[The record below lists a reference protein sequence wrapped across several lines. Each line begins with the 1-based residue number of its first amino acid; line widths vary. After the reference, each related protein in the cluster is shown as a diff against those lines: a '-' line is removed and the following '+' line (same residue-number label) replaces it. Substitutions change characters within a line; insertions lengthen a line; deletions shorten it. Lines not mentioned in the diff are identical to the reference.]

1 MAPPPSRLQNLLPA
15 DLRLKRWRY
24 EQENGRISIL
34 VVPTSES
41 ACCPTC
47 HRSSTRVH
55 SRYSRTLRDL
65 PWQGAVVQLRIELR
79 RFQCRSRDCPR
90 KTYVERLPMVMA
102 GHARQT
108 ARLSET
114 IRLVGY
120 ALGGEAGSRLAN
132 RLGIETSPDTVL
144 RRVKRSQMLPVS
156 PPKVIG
162 VDDWAWRKGQRY
174 GTILVDLERHAPIDL
189 LADRSAASLESW
201 LKAHP
206 GVKVISRDR
215 ASAYA
220 EGAAKGAP
228 EAVQVADRFHL
239 LCNLTSAVE
248 RSLESKRV
256 QLRTAV
262 NGETENDN
270 PAGTEP
276 ATSDGKTQ
284 SERRKEERRQR
295 RLERYSQVVELYRQG
310 MSQNDISRTLHLERK
325 TVRRFLRAGQFP
337 ERANPRRRPPRVSE
351 FRHYL
356 EQRWHEGCHNA
367 TQLWHEIED
376 QGYKGGRSMVAR
388 LVSGFRSHPPRQSG
402 CSKPKHR
409 DLSPRQA
416 AMLMAK
422 RPDNLTEDQQ
432 GTLGRLIGSSPE
444 IETMNTLMKG
454 FSVLMRER
462 RAEDLQK
469 WSADAIASGLLE
481 MKRFCE
487 GLERDRAAVLAAI
500 ELPWSNGQVEG
511 QVHRLKLI
519 KRQMY
524 GRAGFRL
531 LRSRVLPFG
540 STALGRAP

>member
-1 MAPPPSRLQNLLPA
+1 MAPRPSHLQNLLPA

-34 VVPTSES
+34 VAPTSES
-41 ACCPTC
+41 ACRPTC
-47 HRSSTRVH
+47 QRRSTRIH

-79 RFQCRSRDCPR
+79 RFHCRSRDCPR
-90 KTYVERLPMVMA
+90 KTYVERLPMVMG

-156 PPKVIG
+156 PPKAVG

-189 LADRSAASLESW
+189 LADRSAASLENW

-206 GVKVISRDR
+206 SVKVISRDR
-215 ASAYA
+215 AGAYA

-239 LCNLTSAVE
+239 LSNLTSAVE

-270 PAGTEP
+270 PADTEP

-284 SERRKEERRQR
+284 SERHKEERRQR
-295 RLERYSQVVELYRQG
+295 RLERYSQVVELYRKG

-402 CSKPKHR
+402 CSKPKQR

-444 IETMNTLMKG
+444 IETMNALMKG

-469 WSADAIASGLLE
+469 WSADAIASGLPE

-500 ELPWSNGQVEG
+500 QLPWSNGQVEG
-511 QVHRLKLI
+511 QVHRLKAI

-531 LRSRVLPFG
+531 LCSRVLPFG